1 MARSDG
7 AERFRRSCDF
17 SASASVIGAARRR
30 VAFLLSVLLVFI
42 VFGTAAR
49 ADYSTTINP
58 GTTWGTWEGWG
69 ASLCWWANVFGNR
82 NDMADVVFT
91 TNYTSFNGQLLP
103 GLGLNIA

>member
-7 AERFRRSCDF
+7 AERFRSSCDF

-58 GTTWGTWEGWG
+58 AGG
-69 ASLCWWANVFGNR
+69 ANMTLSTNIPPFKQIFGYWLNLDSSDPASSSWDWTGDANQR
-82 NDMADVVFT
+82 SM
-91 TNYTSFNGQLLP
+91 LLK
-103 GLGLNIA
+103 A